1 MDSKVKK
8 KTSLTEI
15 FKFISTIVS
24 WTVFVL
30 LLICAAFLIYYFIAV
45 KVYVA
50 KGSGYEPK
58 FSLYTIIT
66 PSMTPNIN
74 VYDVV
79 VDVKVDKPE
88 DIKINDVITFYSSIH
103 GVRNGTITHRVIAI
117 NKDVNGKYKY
127 LTKGDYNLVDDGV
140 DVEFDKIVGKVAL
153 RIPQLGRVQ
162 FFMASKLGWLL
173 VVLLPALYII
183 LKDILRIIRLKN
195 DTPSNKFTKFLN
207 RPVISFKKKKLLP
220 YTPPSENENIEQ
232 NLAIEKNDETTSTY
246 VSEFVAT
253 PNESEVS
260 ETTSQEVEIKNQDL
274 KPLLSQNEE
283 KENLLTESS
292 IKSEENKIK
301 EENVMSFYE
310 DDEDDIDLPSLK

>member
-1 MDSKVKK
+1 MDSNVKK

-15 FKFISTIVS
+15 FKFISTIIS

-50 KGSGYEPK
+50 KGSGHEPK

-88 DIKINDVITFYSSIH
+88 DIKINDVITFYSNIP
-103 GVRNGTITHRVIAI
+103 GVKNGTITHRVIAI
-117 NKDVNGKYKY
+117 NKDIDGNYKY

-140 DVEFDKIVGKVAL
+140 DVGFDKIVGKVAL

-173 VVLLPALYII
+173 VVLIPALYVII
-183 LKDILRIIRLKN
+183 KDILKIIRLTNGKS
-195 DTPSNKFTKFLN
+195 SNKFTKFLN

-220 YTPPSENENIEQ
+220 YTPPSEEEPIKQNIEIEQ
-232 NLAIEKNDETTSTY
+232 SEKLITNDAIKHENDTNI
-246 VSEFVAT
+246 VQI
-253 PNESEVS
+253 S
-260 ETTSQEVEIKNQDL
+260 ET
-274 KPLLSQNEE
+274 KPLLSQSEE
-283 KENLLTESS
+283 KESLVTENSF
-292 IKSEENKIK
+292 IPKVQVPK
-301 EENVMSFYE
+301 EENVMNFYE
-310 DDEDDIDLPSLK
+310 DDEEDIDLPSLK

>member
-1 MDSKVKK
+1 
-8 KTSLTEI
+8 
-15 FKFISTIVS
+15 
-24 WTVFVL
+24 
-30 LLICAAFLIYYFIAV
+30 
-45 KVYVA
+45 
-50 KGSGYEPK
+50 
-58 FSLYTIIT
+58 
-66 PSMTPNIN
+66 
-74 VYDVV
+74 
-79 VDVKVDKPE
+79 
-88 DIKINDVITFYSSIH
+88 
-103 GVRNGTITHRVIAI
+103 
-117 NKDVNGKYKY
+117 
-127 LTKGDYNLVDDGV
+127 
-140 DVEFDKIVGKVAL
+140 
-153 RIPQLGRVQ
+153 
-162 FFMASKLGWLL
+162 MASKLGWLL

-283 KENLLTESS
+283 KENLLTKSS
-292 IKSEENKIK
+292 IESEENKIK

>member
-88 DIKINDVITFYSSIH
+88 DIKINDVITFYSSI
-103 GVRNGTITHRVIAI
+103 HRVIAI

-274 KPLLSQNEE
+274 KSLLSQNEE

>member
-24 WTVFVL
+24 WTIFVL

-195 DTPSNKFTKFLN
+195 DTPSNKFSNFLN

-220 YTPPSENENIEQ
+220 YTPPSEKENIEQ
-232 NLAIEKNDETTSTY
+232 NLAIEKNVETTSTC
-246 VSEFVAT
+246 VSEFVAK

-260 ETTSQEVEIKNQDL
+260 ETTSQEIEIKNQDL

-301 EENVMSFYE
+301 EENVMNFYE